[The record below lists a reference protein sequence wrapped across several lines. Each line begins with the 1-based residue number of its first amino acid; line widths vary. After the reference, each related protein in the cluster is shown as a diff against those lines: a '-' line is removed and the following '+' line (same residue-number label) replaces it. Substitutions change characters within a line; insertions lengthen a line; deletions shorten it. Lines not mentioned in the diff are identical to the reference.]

1 MTEDK
6 ITKNNNKEITTD
18 SSKVNEIDGFK
29 KGAVSGSGDTAN
41 KSGTVK
47 RNQFGPKR
55 RFEKNKKRGRGRVE
69 RKPEFEQKIVD
80 IRRVVRVMAGGRRFS
95 FSVTMIVGDKKGR
108 VGVGVGKSNDT
119 TIAIEKAT
127 RDAKKN
133 MVKLNLTDDM
143 SIPHDVEA
151 KYGASVVQIRP
162 AKGKGLVAG
171 ASVRSVLELAGVT
184 DVTSK
189 LLSRSKNRINNSRAA
204 IKALLQLNDV
214 QKVAENR
221 GRDSDEQNN

>member
-6 ITKNNNKEITTD
+6 TTTKNKTQDNTATDAVVDVVSNKGKVVKAPLTD
-18 SSKVNEIDGFK
+18 NSAPI
-29 KGAVSGSGDTAN
+29 APR
-41 KSGTVK
+41 K
-47 RNQFGPKR
+47 RNTFGSKK
-55 RFEKNKKRGRGRVE
+55 RFEKNKRRQRPE
-69 RKPEFEQKIVD
+69 RRQEFEQKIVD
-80 IRRVVRVMAGGRRFS
+80 IRRVVRVMGGGRRFS
-95 FSVTMIVGDKKGR
+95 FSVTMVIGDKKGK

-119 TIAIEKAT
+119 SLAIEKAT
-127 RDAKKN
+127 RDAKKH
-133 MVKLNLTDDM
+133 MVTLNLTEGM

-189 LLSRSKNRINNSRAA
+189 ILSRSKNKINNSRAT
-204 IKALLQLNDV
+204 IKALLQLDSV
-214 QKVAENR
+214 QPKVTK
-221 GRDSDEQNN
+221 SK